1 MSPEAYATLLAG
13 NPSFMAAEAASKLAM
28 IRKLLSLDASV
39 TERVVLL
46 DSLLY
51 VAQSGESSAVWVRPF
66 VQLSADDD
74 DD

>member
-1 MSPEAYATLLAG
+1 MP
-13 NPSFMAAEAASKLAM
+13 
-28 IRKLLSLDASV
+28 SLDASV

>member
-1 MSPEAYATLLAG
+1 MEVRLGVESQRLGPLG
-13 NPSFMAAEAASKLAM
+13 MP
-28 IRKLLSLDASV
+28 SLDASV